1 MVGVPPPYKPS
12 RMNVHQVSLAA
23 LQNVALRA
31 AGLLCGVVEAEAAG
45 ALDIV
50 VPSVSERRMRADDDL
65 LAASRQ
71 LDRRELL
78 LVVLLERGTELGDQ
92 AGVGRGQ
99 RFDVG
104 DDICKL
110 LVNYASVGTE
120 NSTWSEREA
129 FLRNRRHRSRGQV
142 YAACKAR
149 KE

>member
-1 MVGVPPPYKPS
+1 M
-12 RMNVHQVSLAA
+12 
-23 LQNVALRA
+23 ALRA

-99 RFDVG
+99 RLDVG
-104 DDICKL
+104 DDICEL
-110 LVNYASVGTE
+110 LFNCASVVTVFDV
-120 NSTWSEREA
+120 WPEREA
-129 FLRNRRHRSRGQV
+129 FLRNRRHRSRGKV
-142 YAACKAR
+142 HAGAGVGVPRPGAR
-149 KE
+149 PPRRTRRSINLTWSSLIC